1 MNWEKWCIRL
11 GAGAVMFALGVRLLS
26 GGAVEAVV
34 ETLAQPEVTAA
45 LVFMETGRVLR
56 PVSEQEPATEPEVEV
71 KVEATAPL
79 EEAVLPVFSPAD
91 APLVKV
97 HNVCGYG
104 ADVQTMLTQPLDWKL
119 KKDKPTV
126 LIVHSHGTES
136 YKKTEDYSEYTPYR
150 TRENAYNVVSIGAEI
165 KKALEQGGISV
176 LHDTT
181 RHDDPSYSKAYTNSR
196 KSVQEYLA
204 EYPSIEIVLDIHR
217 DSVENKNGQ
226 QVHYALETPEGTSAK
241 LMMVVGTDANG
252 LKHPQWPENMAF
264 AVKLHALLEK
274 NYPGI
279 CRPISFRKQ
288 RFNQDLS
295 PGALIVEV
303 GSAGNTRQ
311 EAVLAGRILAET
323 ILELSAGAN

>member
-11 GAGAVMFALGVRLLS
+11 GAGAVLFALAVRLLS

-45 LVFMETGRVLR
+45 LVFMETGRILR
-56 PVSEQEPATEPEVEV
+56 PAPEPEPEP
-71 KVEATAPL
+71 EPSAPAEQML
-79 EEAVLPVFSPAD
+79 MPVFSPSD

-104 ADVQTMLTQPLDWKL
+104 ADVETMLTQPLAWKL
-119 KKDKPTV
+119 KTDKPTV

-136 YKKTEDYSEYTPYR
+136 YQKTENYNEYTSYR
-150 TRENAYNVVSIGAEI
+150 TRENQYNVVSVGAEI
-165 KKALEQGGISV
+165 KKTLEQGGISV

-181 RHDDPSYSKAYTNSR
+181 RHDDPPSSKAYANSR
-196 KSVQEYLA
+196 KSVQAYLA

-226 QVHYALETPEGTSAK
+226 QVHYALKTPQGTSAK

-311 EAVLAGRILAET
+311 EALLAGRILAET